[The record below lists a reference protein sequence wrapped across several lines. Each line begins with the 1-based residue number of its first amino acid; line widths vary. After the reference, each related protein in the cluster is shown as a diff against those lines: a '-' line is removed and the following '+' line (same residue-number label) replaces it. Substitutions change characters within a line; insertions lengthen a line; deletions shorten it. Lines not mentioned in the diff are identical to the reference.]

1 MFTSNIVSF
10 KTIYQAVLI
19 LVALMILADIPQA
32 EGTDRRPGFGGE
44 PTPVNVFIFVFDLD
58 EVKTADQSFVA
69 NVFLEYRWQDPR
81 LAHQDETDRVRPLH
95 DVWNPRLLLINQQ
108 RVLKTIP
115 ELVSIAPNGEV
126 TYRQR
131 LWGTFSQ
138 PLNLIDFPFDKQQF
152 KIQLAAIG
160 YNMKEIELRPN
171 PQGRMG
177 IAELSVTDWNILDW
191 QAGAAPYKLIP
202 GNDTALPGFSF
213 SFEAERKSEY
223 FVVKVILPLIL
234 IVAMSWIVFWI
245 DPKESGIQISVAIT
259 TMLTLIAY
267 RFAVG
272 ADLPKVSYLTRLDFF
287 ILSATILVFASLI
300 EVVVTSTLAG
310 QEKLEL
316 ARKLD
321 RWSRWLFPAIFS
333 LFTLK
338 SFI

>member
-10 KTIYQAVLI
+10 KTIYQAFLI
-19 LVALMILADIPQA
+19 LVALMILADISQA
-32 EGTDRRPGFGGE
+32 EGTDRRPGFGGA
-44 PTPVNVFIFVFDLD
+44 PTPVNVFIFVLDLD

-160 YNMKEIELRPN
+160 YNMNEIELR
-171 PQGRMG
+171 
-177 IAELSVTDWNILDW
+177 S
-191 QAGAAPYKLIP
+191 
-202 GNDTALPGFSF
+202 
-213 SFEAERKSEY
+213 
-223 FVVKVILPLIL
+223 
-234 IVAMSWIVFWI
+234 
-245 DPKESGIQISVAIT
+245 DPKETMGHGALSVP
-259 TMLTLIAY
+259 
-267 RFAVG
+267 
-272 ADLPKVSYLTRLDFF
+272 D
-287 ILSATILVFASLI
+287 
-300 EVVVTSTLAG
+300 
-310 QEKLEL
+310 
-316 ARKLD
+316 
-321 RWSRWLFPAIFS
+321 
-333 LFTLK
+333 
-338 SFI
+338 